1 MKTRYRV
8 LQNQIT
14 LIYKIQ
20 MQVFRFT
27 IFGKHLKRKWIDYCL
42 LGSHEVH
49 FLTKEQAISKINGF
63 KRLDIRERDQ
73 IHRRILLKESVKK
86 DKFFNLWIKVYP

>member
-27 IFGKHLKRKWIDYCL
+27 IFGKHLKRKWIDCWNYD
-42 LGSHEVH
+42 
-49 FLTKEQAISKINGF
+49 FLTKEQAISKINDF
-63 KRLDIRERDQ
+63 KRLDIREKDQ
-73 IHRRILLKESVKK
+73 RHRSTKK
-86 DKFFNLWIKVYP
+86 DKLWIKVYP

>member
-27 IFGKHLKRKWIDYCL
+27 IFGKHLKRKWIDYWNYD
-42 LGSHEVH
+42 
-49 FLTKEQAISKINGF
+49 FLTKEQAISKINDF
-63 KRLDIRERDQ
+63 KRLDIRGRDQ
-73 IHRRILLKESVKK
+73 RHRSTKK
-86 DKFFNLWIKVYP
+86 GKLWIKVYP